1 MEEKNIVTI
10 DDIDYNVDE
19 LDEDA
24 KYIISQMTFLKNE
37 IETNRQTLD
46 RNQMSYNGF
55 AALLQSNLKEMN
67 DGENTE

>member
-1 MEEKNIVTI
+1 MQEKNIVTI

-19 LDEDA
+19 LDTNA
-24 KYIISQMTFLKNE
+24 KYIIGQMTFLKNE

-55 AALLQSNLKEMN
+55 AALLQSNLKEMK
-67 DGENTE
+67 DGESSE